1 MPVTSSLNE
10 MASPAPRSERRF
22 WGVAQFWWVVISFWV
37 LVSFASGVEVVLLHA
52 GDSSQAL
59 GDIFTRLGPWLFM
72 TVMIMRISASWTLDY
87 ENWRRSLVI
96 YLAACAASMGA
107 VAVFAYAG
115 PLPYFLGRQISGIP
129 AGRYASPHDMAYF
142 ILARVTTQLPVYWGL
157 VAVAHAFRFYERE
170 HQRRLHEIELRTQLA
185 ESRLQALQL
194 QLNPH
199 FLFNTLNSISALVN
213 ENPATADKMIVAL
226 GDLLRETLAT
236 SDRKLVT
243 IREELHLL
251 DQYLLIERI
260 RFGGRLQI
268 EMQVNEVVLDDLVPV
283 FLLQPLVENAVKHGV
298 ENQLGNVTIQI
309 LVQPAGAGDFLL
321 LEISNDCPDYPFPQ
335 QTVREHV
342 GLTNTRGRLQTMFG
356 SQASLKLIP
365 QRGGRFVARIM
376 FPRQAAPVAPATPLR
391 PEPQPVI

>member
-1 MPVTSSLNE
+1 MPDTSTLNE
-10 MASPAPRSERRF
+10 MSSPAPRNERRL
-22 WGVAQFWWVVISFWV
+22 WGVSHFWWVVISFWV

-52 GDSSQAL
+52 GDGSQAL

-72 TVMIMRISASWTLDY
+72 TVLIMRISASWTLDY

-96 YLAACAASMGA
+96 YLVACAASMGV
-107 VAVFAYAG
+107 VALFAYSG
-115 PLPYFLGRQISGIP
+115 PLPYFLARQITSIT
-129 AGRYASPHDMAYF
+129 AGHYVSPHDMTYF
-142 ILARVTTQLPVYWGL
+142 VLTRVTTQLPVYWGL

-170 HQRRLHEIELRTQLA
+170 HQRRLREIELRTQLA
-185 ESRLQALQL
+185 EARLQALQL

-213 ENPATADKMIVAL
+213 ENPANADKMIVAL

-251 DQYLLIERI
+251 DQYLLIEHI

-268 EMQVNEVVLDDLVPV
+268 EMQVNEVMLDDQVPV

-298 ENQLGNVTIQI
+298 ENQLGKVTIQI

-321 LEISNDCPDYPFPQ
+321 LEISNDCPDHAFPH
-335 QTVREHV
+335 QTVKERV

-356 SQASLKLIP
+356 SQATLKLTP
-365 QRGGRFVARIM
+365 REGGRFVVRIM
-376 FPRQAAPVAPATPLR
+376 IPRQAAPVTPQK
-391 PEPQPVI
+391 PEPQPAI